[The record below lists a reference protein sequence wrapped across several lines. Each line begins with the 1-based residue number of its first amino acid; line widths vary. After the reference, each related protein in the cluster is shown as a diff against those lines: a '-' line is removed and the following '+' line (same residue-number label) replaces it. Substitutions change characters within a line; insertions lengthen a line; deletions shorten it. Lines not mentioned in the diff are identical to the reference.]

1 MWSHQ
6 EMEVKEKEE
15 EEGEIRKSNRGGK
28 CDHYTLYAFAEV
40 SL

>member
-1 MWSHQ
+1 V
-6 EMEVKEKEE
+6 EVKEREE

-28 CDHYTLYAFAEV
+28 YDHYTLYAFTEV